1 MKRLLNLFA
10 RKPAAPTSG
19 QPAEVT
25 VAQESRMLDDAP
37 ANPLSFEAAN
47 SSGAWAASMVNLPDS
62 MGGSSQQL
70 PIPPI
75 WQSATQERYEK
86 GAHLLGA
93 LSHPVLTATR
103 VGAQLWGARGMPRGK
118 TLHVACAG
126 KLVAVLNTRS
136 HKVALRLDATE
147 DELDNLSTQAM
158 PESAGATPVGFTES
172 FLWDVIWQYGLYDPQ
187 ALSELP
193 REVAYR
199 PLQLRRLPSV
209 TPELLEPR
217 HTTVLRHLLK
227 DNLTFEQL
235 ITATDIPSH
244 MLCQDIAA
252 LVLTRAIKPV
262 PAEKTK

>member
-1 MKRLLNLFA
+1 M
-10 RKPAAPTSG
+10 
-19 QPAEVT
+19 Q
-25 VAQESRMLDDAP
+25 LDSVQSP
-37 ANPLSFEAAN
+37 SSFEAAN
-47 SSGAWAASMVNLPDS
+47 SSGAWAESAVSTQESGN
-62 MGGSSQQL
+62 SQQL
-70 PIPPI
+70 LVAKV
-75 WQSATQERYEK
+75 WQSAAQERY
-86 GAHLLGA
+86 GNSHHLLGA
-93 LSHPVLTATR
+93 LAHDVLTATR
-103 VGAQLWGARGMPRGK
+103 VGAQLWGARSMPRGK

-136 HKVALRLDATE
+136 QKVALRLDATE

-158 PESAGATPVGFTES
+158 PESAGATPVGFVET
-172 FLWDVIWQYGLYDPQ
+172 FLWDVIWQYGLHDPQ

-235 ITATDIPSH
+235 IVATEIAPH

-262 PAEKTK
+262 PAEKSPSTTADKR

>member
-10 RKPAAPTSG
+10 RKAVPVSDSPRDSDVIEPT
-19 QPAEVT
+19 A
-25 VAQESRMLDDAP
+25 RMP
-37 ANPLSFEAAN
+37 ENPLSFEAAG
-47 SSGAWAASMVNLPDS
+47 SSGAWAASMVSIQDS
-62 MGGSSQQL
+62 QSSTLGQL
-70 PIPPI
+70 PVPVA
-75 WQSATQERYEK
+75 WQSAAQERYEK
-86 GAHLLGA
+86 GEHLLGA
-93 LSHPVLTATR
+93 LDHSVLTATR

-118 TLHVACAG
+118 TLHVSCAG

-147 DELDNLSTQAM
+147 EELDNLSTQAM

-172 FLWDVIWQYGLYDPQ
+172 FLWDVIWLYGLHDPQ

-227 DNLTFEQL
+227 DSLSFEQL
-235 ITATDIPSH
+235 IVATEIPSH

-262 PAEKTK
+262 LAEKSK

>member
-1 MKRLLNLFA
+1 VKRLLHLFA
-10 RKPAAPTSG
+10 RKSAPPDPQRDDETVEPAVRMPIN
-19 QPAEVT
+19 V
-25 VAQESRMLDDAP
+25 QE
-37 ANPLSFEAAN
+37 NPRSFEAAN
-47 SSGAWAASMVNLPDS
+47 SSGAWASSMVSMQDSVGGISQLLP
-62 MGGSSQQL
+62 M
-70 PIPPI
+70 PKV
-75 WQSATQERYEK
+75 WQSATQERFEQ

-93 LSHPVLTATR
+93 LTHPVLTATR
-103 VGAQLWGARGMPRGK
+103 VGAQLWAARGMPRGK

-136 HKVALRLDATE
+136 HKVALRLDASE

-172 FLWDVIWQYGLYDPQ
+172 FLWDVIWQYGLHDPQ

-217 HTTVLRHLLK
+217 HTIVLRHLLK
-227 DNLTFEQL
+227 DHLTFEEL

-262 PAEKTK
+262 VAEKTK

>member
-1 MKRLLNLFA
+1 MKLLRNLWAWRDA
-10 RKPAAPTSG
+10 RSTNAQYSSEAAEPL
-19 QPAEVT
+19 A
-25 VAQESRMLDDAP
+25 RMPIDP
-37 ANPLSFEAAN
+37 VENPSSFEAAN
-47 SSGAWAASMVNLPDS
+47 SSNTWAASLVSIQDS
-62 MGGSSQQL
+62 NTS
-70 PIPPI
+70 PPLLAPKV
-75 WQSATQERYEK
+75 WQSAAQERYDK
-86 GAHLLGA
+86 ATHLLGA
-93 LSHPVLTATR
+93 LEHHVLTATR

-136 HKVALRLDATE
+136 HKVALRLDASE
-147 DELDNLSTQAM
+147 DELDNLNTQTM
-158 PESAGATPVGFTES
+158 PESAGGTPVGFIETL
-172 FLWDVIWQYGLYDPQ
+172 LWDVIWQYGLHDPQ

-227 DNLTFEQL
+227 ENLTFEQL
-235 ITATDIPSH
+235 IAATEIPSH
-244 MLCQDIAA
+244 RLCQDVAA

-262 PAEKTK
+262 VAEKPK